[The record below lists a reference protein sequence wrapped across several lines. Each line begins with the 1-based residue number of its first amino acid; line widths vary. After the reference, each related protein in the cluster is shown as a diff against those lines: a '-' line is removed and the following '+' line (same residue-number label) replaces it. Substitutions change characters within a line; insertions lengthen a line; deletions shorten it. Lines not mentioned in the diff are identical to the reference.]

1 MVEDLLFSI
10 LLQLFFCYTTT
21 TCITKNNKVY
31 MVQTQRK
38 TSPKRKTGRQP
49 VSRRRT
55 SPHRSHS
62 IWNRYPRWAW
72 WIGGLV
78 VMSLY
83 VGAFYYFFVGP
94 TGFRWRALYGD
105 ATYPDGYDIRGIDIS
120 HYQGNIDWEQLKNAM
135 IMGCPLRFVIIKST
149 EGSTRLDE
157 NFREN
162 FNQARDFGFIRGVY
176 HFWSNKSTARE
187 QAYFFLDKVHLTEGD
202 LPPVLDIEHKPA
214 DKSVEDFQR
223 DVLTWL
229 HIVEDRYHVKPII
242 YTYYKFKEQYL
253 SAPVFDDYPYWIAHY
268 YVDKVQYKGKWKF
281 WQHTDAGKLP
291 GIKGYVDFNI
301 YNGSYYDLRQLCIGA
316 NNNERTFI
324 EW

>member
-1 MVEDLLFSI
+1 MSTRRTASS
-10 LLQLFFCYTTT
+10 QKKSAMT
-21 TCITKNNKVY
+21 
-31 MVQTQRK
+31 RK
-38 TSPKRKTGRQP
+38 KTPRRGGSRG
-49 VSRRRT
+49 RRR
-55 SPHRSHS
+55 SSS
-62 IWNRYPRWAW
+62 FLQRYPRWAW
-72 WIGGLV
+72 WIGGTAV
-78 VMSLY
+78 IVLY
-83 VGAFYYFFVGP
+83 VFLFYHFFVGP

-105 ATYPDGYDIRGIDIS
+105 AEYPEGYEIHGIDIS
-120 HYQGNIDWEQLKNAM
+120 HYQGKIDWEQLKNAM
-135 IMGCPLRFVIIKST
+135 IKGCPVRFVIIKST
-149 EGSTRLDE
+149 EGSSRLDE

-187 QAYFFLDKVHLTEGD
+187 QAYYFLDQVHLTDGD

-229 HIVEDRYHVKPII
+229 HIVEDKYHAKPII

-253 SAPVFDDYPYWIAHY
+253 SAPVFEDYPCWIAHY

-281 WQHTDAGKLP
+281 WQHTDVGKLP

-301 YNGSYYDLRQLCIGA
+301 YNGSYYELKQLCIGS
-316 NNNERTFI
+316 NNNEKKFM
-324 EW
+324 E

>member
-1 MVEDLLFSI
+1 MSTRRTASS
-10 LLQLFFCYTTT
+10 Q
-21 TCITKNNKVY
+21 KKSA
-31 MVQTQRK
+31 MARK
-38 TSPKRKTGRQP
+38 KTPRRGSSRG
-49 VSRRRT
+49 RRR
-55 SPHRSHS
+55 SSS
-62 IWNRYPRWAW
+62 FLQRYPRWAW
-72 WIGGLV
+72 WIGGTAV
-78 VMSLY
+78 IVLY
-83 VGAFYYFFVGP
+83 VFLFYHFFVGP

-105 ATYPDGYDIRGIDIS
+105 AEYPEGYEIHGIDIS
-120 HYQGNIDWEQLKNAM
+120 HYQGKIDWEQLKNAM
-135 IMGCPLRFVIIKST
+135 IKGCPVRFVIIKST
-149 EGSTRLDE
+149 EGSSRLDE

-187 QAYFFLDKVHLTEGD
+187 QAYYFLDQVHLTDGD

-229 HIVEDRYHVKPII
+229 HIVEDKYHAKPII

-253 SAPVFDDYPYWIAHY
+253 SAPVFEDYPYWIAHY

-281 WQHTDAGKLP
+281 WQHTDVGKLP

-301 YNGSYYDLRQLCIGA
+301 YNGSYYELKQLCIGS
-316 NNNERTFI
+316 NNNEKKFM
-324 EW
+324 E

>member
-1 MVEDLLFSI
+1 MSTRRTASS
-10 LLQLFFCYTTT
+10 Q
-21 TCITKNNKVY
+21 KKSA
-31 MVQTQRK
+31 MARK
-38 TSPKRKTGRQP
+38 KTPRRGGSRG
-49 VSRRRT
+49 RRR
-55 SPHRSHS
+55 SSS
-62 IWNRYPRWAW
+62 FLQRYPRWAW
-72 WIGGLV
+72 WIGGTAV
-78 VMSLY
+78 IVLY
-83 VGAFYYFFVGP
+83 VFLFYHFFVGP

-105 ATYPDGYDIRGIDIS
+105 AEYPEGFEIHGIDIS
-120 HYQGNIDWEQLKNAM
+120 HYQGKIDWEQLKNAM
-135 IMGCPLRFVIIKST
+135 IKGCPVRFVIIKST
-149 EGSTRLDE
+149 EGSSRLDE

-162 FNQARDFGFIRGVY
+162 FNQTRDFGFIRGVY

-187 QAYFFLDKVHLTEGD
+187 QAYYFLDQVHLTDGD

-229 HIVEDRYHVKPII
+229 HIVEDKYHVKPII

-281 WQHTDAGKLP
+281 WQHTDVGKLP

-301 YNGSYYDLRQLCIGA
+301 YNGSYYELKQLCIGS
-316 NNNERTFI
+316 NNNEKKFM
-324 EW
+324 E

>member
-1 MVEDLLFSI
+1 MSTRRTASS
-10 LLQLFFCYTTT
+10 Q
-21 TCITKNNKVY
+21 KKSA
-31 MVQTQRK
+31 MARK
-38 TSPKRKTGRQP
+38 KTPRRGGSRG
-49 VSRRRT
+49 RRR
-55 SPHRSHS
+55 SSS
-62 IWNRYPRWAW
+62 FLQRYPRWAW
-72 WIGGLV
+72 WIGGMAV
-78 VMSLY
+78 IVLY
-83 VGAFYYFFVGP
+83 VFLFYHFFVGP

-105 ATYPDGYDIRGIDIS
+105 AEYPEGYEIHGIDIS
-120 HYQGNIDWEQLKNAM
+120 HYQGKIDWEQLKNAM
-135 IMGCPLRFVIIKST
+135 IKGCPVRFVIIKST
-149 EGSTRLDE
+149 EGSSRLDE

-187 QAYFFLDKVHLTEGD
+187 QAYYFLDRVHLTDGD

-229 HIVEDRYHVKPII
+229 HIVEDKYHVKPII

-253 SAPVFDDYPYWIAHY
+253 SAPVFEDYPYWIAHY

-281 WQHTDAGKLP
+281 WQHTDVGKLP

-301 YNGSYYDLRQLCIGA
+301 YNGSYYELKQLCIGS
-316 NNNERTFI
+316 NNNEKKFM
-324 EW
+324 E

>member
-1 MVEDLLFSI
+1 MSTRRTASS
-10 LLQLFFCYTTT
+10 Q
-21 TCITKNNKVY
+21 KKSA
-31 MVQTQRK
+31 MARK
-38 TSPKRKTGRQP
+38 KTPRRGGSRG
-49 VSRRRT
+49 RRR
-55 SPHRSHS
+55 SSS
-62 IWNRYPRWAW
+62 FLQRYPRWAW
-72 WIGGLV
+72 WIGGTAV
-78 VMSLY
+78 IVLY
-83 VGAFYYFFVGP
+83 VFLFYHFFVGP

-105 ATYPDGYDIRGIDIS
+105 AEYPEGFEIHGIDIS
-120 HYQGNIDWEQLKNAM
+120 HYQGKIDWEQLKNTM
-135 IMGCPLRFVIIKST
+135 IKGCPVRFVIIKST
-149 EGSTRLDE
+149 EGSSRLDE

-187 QAYFFLDKVHLTEGD
+187 QAYYFLDQVHLTDGD

-229 HIVEDRYHVKPII
+229 HIVEDKYHVKPII

-253 SAPVFDDYPYWIAHY
+253 SAPVFEDYPYWIAHY

-281 WQHTDAGKLP
+281 WQHTDVGKLP

-301 YNGSYYDLRQLCIGA
+301 YNGSYYELKQLCIGS
-316 NNNERTFI
+316 NNNEKKFM
-324 EW
+324 E

>member
-1 MVEDLLFSI
+1 MSTRRTASS
-10 LLQLFFCYTTT
+10 QKKSAMT
-21 TCITKNNKVY
+21 
-31 MVQTQRK
+31 RK
-38 TSPKRKTGRQP
+38 KTPRRGGSRG
-49 VSRRRT
+49 RRR
-55 SPHRSHS
+55 SSS
-62 IWNRYPRWAW
+62 FLQRYPRWAW
-72 WIGGLV
+72 WIGGTAV
-78 VMSLY
+78 IVLY
-83 VGAFYYFFVGP
+83 VFLFYHFFVGP

-105 ATYPDGYDIRGIDIS
+105 AEYPEGYEIHGIDIS
-120 HYQGNIDWEQLKNAM
+120 HYQGKIDWEQLKNAM
-135 IMGCPLRFVIIKST
+135 IKGCPVRFVIIKST
-149 EGSTRLDE
+149 EGSSRLDE

-187 QAYFFLDKVHLTEGD
+187 QAYYFLDQVHLTDGD

-229 HIVEDRYHVKPII
+229 HIVEDKYHAKPII

-253 SAPVFDDYPYWIAHY
+253 SAPVFEDYPYWIAHY

-281 WQHTDAGKLP
+281 WQHTDVGKLP

-301 YNGSYYDLRQLCIGA
+301 YNGSYYELKQLCIGS
-316 NNNERTFI
+316 NNNEKKFM
-324 EW
+324 E

>member
-1 MVEDLLFSI
+1 MSTRRTASS
-10 LLQLFFCYTTT
+10 Q
-21 TCITKNNKVY
+21 KKSA
-31 MVQTQRK
+31 MARK
-38 TSPKRKTGRQP
+38 KTPRRGGSRG
-49 VSRRRT
+49 RRR
-55 SPHRSHS
+55 SSS
-62 IWNRYPRWAW
+62 FLQRYPRWAW
-72 WIGGLV
+72 WIGGTAV
-78 VMSLY
+78 IVLY
-83 VGAFYYFFVGP
+83 VFLFYNFFVGP

-105 ATYPDGYDIRGIDIS
+105 AEYPEGYEIHGIDIS
-120 HYQGNIDWEQLKNAM
+120 HYQGKIDWEQLKNAM
-135 IMGCPLRFVIIKST
+135 IKGCPVRFVIIKST
-149 EGSTRLDE
+149 EGSSRLDE

-187 QAYFFLDKVHLTEGD
+187 QAYYFLDQVHLTDGD

-229 HIVEDRYHVKPII
+229 HIVEDKYHVKPII

-253 SAPVFDDYPYWIAHY
+253 SAPVFEDYPYWIAHY

-281 WQHTDAGKLP
+281 WQHTDVGKLP

-301 YNGSYYDLRQLCIGA
+301 YNGSYYELKQLCIGS
-316 NNNERTFI
+316 NNNEKKFM
-324 EW
+324 E

>member
-1 MVEDLLFSI
+1 MSTRRTASS
-10 LLQLFFCYTTT
+10 Q
-21 TCITKNNKVY
+21 KKSA
-31 MVQTQRK
+31 MARK
-38 TSPKRKTGRQP
+38 KTPRRGGSRG
-49 VSRRRT
+49 RRR
-55 SPHRSHS
+55 SSS
-62 IWNRYPRWAW
+62 FLQRYPRWAW
-72 WIGGLV
+72 WIGGTAV
-78 VMSLY
+78 IVLY
-83 VGAFYYFFVGP
+83 VFLFYHFFVGP

-105 ATYPDGYDIRGIDIS
+105 AEYPEGYEIHGIDIS
-120 HYQGNIDWEQLKNAM
+120 HYQGKIDWEQLKNAM
-135 IMGCPLRFVIIKST
+135 IKGCPVRFVIIKST
-149 EGSTRLDE
+149 EGSSRLDE

-187 QAYFFLDKVHLTEGD
+187 QAYYFLDQVHLTDGD

-229 HIVEDRYHVKPII
+229 HIVEDKYHVKPII

-253 SAPVFDDYPYWIAHY
+253 SAPVFEDYPYWIAHY

-281 WQHTDAGKLP
+281 WQHTDVGKLP

-301 YNGSYYDLRQLCIGA
+301 YNGSYYELKQLGIGS
-316 NNNERTFI
+316 NNNEKKFM
-324 EW
+324 E

>member
-1 MVEDLLFSI
+1 MSTSRTASSQKKSV
-10 LLQLFFCYTTT
+10 
-21 TCITKNNKVY
+21 
-31 MVQTQRK
+31 MARK
-38 TSPKRKTGRQP
+38 KTPRRGGSRG
-49 VSRRRT
+49 RRR
-55 SPHRSHS
+55 SSS
-62 IWNRYPRWAW
+62 FLQRYPRWAW
-72 WIGGLV
+72 WIGGTAV
-78 VMSLY
+78 IVLY
-83 VGAFYYFFVGP
+83 VFLFYHFFVGP
-94 TGFRWRALYGD
+94 SGFRWRALYGD
-105 ATYPDGYDIRGIDIS
+105 AEYPEGYEIHGIDIS
-120 HYQGNIDWEQLKNAM
+120 HYQGKIDWEQLKNAM
-135 IMGCPLRFVIIKST
+135 IKGCPVRFVIIKST
-149 EGSTRLDE
+149 EGSSRLDE

-187 QAYFFLDKVHLTEGD
+187 QAYYFLDQVHLTDGD

-229 HIVEDRYHVKPII
+229 HIVEDKYHVKPII

-281 WQHTDAGKLP
+281 WQHTDVGKLP

-301 YNGSYYDLRQLCIGA
+301 YNGSYYELKQLCIGS
-316 NNNERTFI
+316 NNNEKKFM
-324 EW
+324 E

>member
-1 MVEDLLFSI
+1 MSTRRTASS
-10 LLQLFFCYTTT
+10 Q
-21 TCITKNNKVY
+21 KKSA
-31 MVQTQRK
+31 MARQK
-38 TSPKRKTGRQP
+38 TPRRGGSRG
-49 VSRRRT
+49 RRR
-55 SPHRSHS
+55 SSS
-62 IWNRYPRWAW
+62 FLQRYPRWAW
-72 WIGGLV
+72 WIGGTAV
-78 VMSLY
+78 IVLY
-83 VGAFYYFFVGP
+83 VFLFYHFFVGP

-105 ATYPDGYDIRGIDIS
+105 AEYPEGYEIHGIDIS
-120 HYQGNIDWEQLKNAM
+120 HYQGKIDWEQLKNAM
-135 IMGCPLRFVIIKST
+135 IKGCPVRFVIIKST
-149 EGSTRLDE
+149 EGSSRLDE

-187 QAYFFLDKVHLTEGD
+187 QAYYFLDKVHLTDGD

-229 HIVEDRYHVKPII
+229 HIVEDKYHVKPII

-253 SAPVFDDYPYWIAHY
+253 SAPVFEDYPYWIAHY

-281 WQHTDAGKLP
+281 WQHTDVGKLP

-301 YNGSYYDLRQLCIGA
+301 YNGSYYELKQLCIGS
-316 NNNERTFI
+316 NNNEKKFM
-324 EW
+324 E

>member
-1 MVEDLLFSI
+1 MSTRRTASS
-10 LLQLFFCYTTT
+10 Q
-21 TCITKNNKVY
+21 KKSA
-31 MVQTQRK
+31 MARK
-38 TSPKRKTGRQP
+38 RTPRRGGSRG
-49 VSRRRT
+49 RRR
-55 SPHRSHS
+55 SSS
-62 IWNRYPRWAW
+62 FLQRYPRWAW
-72 WIGGLV
+72 WIGGTAVIL
-78 VMSLY
+78 LY
-83 VGAFYYFFVGP
+83 VFLFYHFFVGP

-105 ATYPDGYDIRGIDIS
+105 AEYPEGFEIHGIDIS
-120 HYQGNIDWEQLKNAM
+120 HYQGKIDWEQLKNAM
-135 IMGCPLRFVIIKST
+135 IKGCPVRFVIIKST
-149 EGSTRLDE
+149 EGSSRLDE

-187 QAYFFLDKVHLTEGD
+187 QAYYFLDQVHLTDGD

-229 HIVEDRYHVKPII
+229 HIVEDKYHVKPII

-253 SAPVFDDYPYWIAHY
+253 SAPVFEDYPYWIAHY

-281 WQHTDAGKLP
+281 WQHTDVGKLP

-301 YNGSYYDLRQLCIGA
+301 YNGSYYELKQLCIGS
-316 NNNERTFI
+316 NNNEKKFM
-324 EW
+324 E

>member
-1 MVEDLLFSI
+1 MSTRRTASS
-10 LLQLFFCYTTT
+10 Q
-21 TCITKNNKVY
+21 KKSA
-31 MVQTQRK
+31 MARK
-38 TSPKRKTGRQP
+38 KTPRRGGSRG
-49 VSRRRT
+49 RRR
-55 SPHRSHS
+55 SSS
-62 IWNRYPRWAW
+62 FLQRYPRWAW
-72 WIGGLV
+72 WIGGTAIIV
-78 VMSLY
+78 LY
-83 VGAFYYFFVGP
+83 VFLFYHFFVGP

-105 ATYPDGYDIRGIDIS
+105 AEYPEGYEIHGIDIS
-120 HYQGNIDWEQLKNAM
+120 HYQGKIDWEQLKNAM
-135 IMGCPLRFVIIKST
+135 IKGCPVRFVIIKST
-149 EGSTRLDE
+149 EGSSQLDE

-162 FNQARDFGFIRGVY
+162 FNQVRDFGFIRGVY

-187 QAYFFLDKVHLTEGD
+187 QAYYFLDQVHLTDGD

-229 HIVEDRYHVKPII
+229 HIVEDKYHAKPII

-281 WQHTDAGKLP
+281 WQHTDVGKLP

-301 YNGSYYDLRQLCIGA
+301 YNGSYYELKQLCIGS
-316 NNNERTFI
+316 NNNEKKFM
-324 EW
+324 E